1 MLFVAPFL
9 IFIVVVFLLPL
20 LVVSYFSLG
29 PTDFEFNTPLTL
41 DFYREFFFGSS
52 LYTQVLWTTV
62 EISLFSA
69 VVVVVL
75 GYPVAYYLAKQ
86 PPRKRMLLSMIL
98 LLTFY
103 TSILVKSFAFSVL
116 LGYNGIVNTA
126 IAALF
131 GVEAK
136 VPMLFNRAGTLIGIV
151 EHFLPYMVFPIL
163 TSILAQDPAIH
174 KAAEIMGAGRTRIF
188 WRVTFPLSIPGVLA
202 GVLLVT
208 ILTVGQFII
217 PALLGGRSDM
227 MLANLVDFHINEAF
241 DWSMASVISIV
252 LLVLSAGFILGLARV
267 RGGQVFAER
276 RH

>member
-9 IFIVVVFLLPL
+9 IFVAVVFLLPL
-20 LVVSYFSLG
+20 LVVGYFSLG
-29 PTDFEFNTPLTL
+29 PSDFEFNTPLTL
-41 DFYREFFFGSS
+41 DYYREFFFGSS

-62 EISLFSA
+62 EISFIAA
-69 VVVVVL
+69 VIVVIF

-103 TSILVKSFAFSVL
+103 TSILVKSFAFTVI
-116 LGYNGIVNTA
+116 LGYNGVVNTA
-126 IAALF
+126 IASLF
-131 GVEAK
+131 GEDAK
-136 VPMLFNRAGTLIGIV
+136 IALLFNRTGTLIGIT

-163 TSILAQDPAIH
+163 TSILAQDQSIH

-188 WRVTFPLSIPGVLA
+188 WRVTFPLSMPGVLA

-217 PALLGGRSDM
+217 PALLGGRTDM
-227 MLANLVDFHINEAF
+227 MMANLVDFHINEAF
-241 DWSMASVISIV
+241 SWQMASVISIV
-252 LLVLSAGFILGLARV
+252 LLVLSAGFIMGLARV
-267 RGGQVFAER
+267 RGGQMFTQGK
-276 RH
+276 H